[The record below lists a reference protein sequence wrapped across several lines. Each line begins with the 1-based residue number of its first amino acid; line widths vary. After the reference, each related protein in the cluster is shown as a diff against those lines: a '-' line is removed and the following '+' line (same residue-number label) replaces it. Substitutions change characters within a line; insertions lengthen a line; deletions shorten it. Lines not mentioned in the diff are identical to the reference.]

1 MSYRFDCAD
10 ISGRRRG
17 LTRAKDVLAEG
28 ELVVVPTEASYGLAC
43 DAFSATGVVAL
54 RAAKGNRRLVPP
66 VLIGSGRTL
75 DGLASDVRQ
84 NARDLAEAFW
94 PGPLTLICHAQV
106 TLDWGLGGA
115 VGGAVGGTVSLRVPL
130 HPVLLELLAETGPLA
145 VTGANV
151 PGHPVP
157 TTYDEAVEQLGE
169 LPAVYLDA
177 GPTRYGGVSTVVD
190 ARGLVPRVVRSGAL
204 AVEALRE
211 VVPELLDLE
220 EAGA

>member
-10 ISGRRRG
+10 TSGRRRG
-17 LTRAKDVLAEG
+17 LVRAKDVLAEG

-43 DAFSATGVVAL
+43 DAFSATGVAAL
-54 RAAKGNRRLVPP
+54 REAKGNRRLAPP

-75 DGLASDVRQ
+75 DGLATDVRQ
-84 NARDLAEAFW
+84 NARDLADAFW
-94 PGPLTLICHAQV
+94 PGPLTLICHTQPS
-106 TLDWGLGGA
+106 LDWGLGGA
-115 VGGAVGGTVSLRVPL
+115 VGGAVSLRVPL
-130 HPVLLELLAETGPLA
+130 HPVLLQLLAETGPLA

-157 TTYDEAVEQLGE
+157 TTYAEAAEQLGE

-177 GPTRYGGVSTVVD
+177 GPTRYGGTSTVVD
-190 ARGLVPRVVRSGAL
+190 ARGTVPRVVRRGAL
-204 AVEALRE
+204 DVEALRE

-220 EAGA
+220 EAGT